1 VKRGC
6 KLMVVVEVD
15 KIETSDHMS
24 RMGKIL
30 QEQIENTLSSK
41 KENDVLV
48 VILAEGAR
56 IQKVF
61 QLGGGQKVREV
72 QVTTE
77 EPAPMTLKR
86 ARKRW

>member
-1 VKRGC
+1 MKRGC